1 MLETPVRFLG
11 QEGPLEKDRLPTPV
25 PWPREFHGLYS
36 PWGCKELNMTEWLS
50 LCYQTSKK
58 KKNHSK
64 LILSPSSEFLEERFN
79 QADSGEEPTL
89 ALHPQPAGSLQVAPA
104 DSHPAPVCL
113 TPALWRQHQ
122 SSSLTRTSAPVWL
135 GEPQQESRGRG
146 EDGPWAPSLQGQQGQ
161 SACLH
166 RSHSLTG
173 GDPLIRM
180 PRGQQPFPLLA
191 PSGPGVLTAWLLLT
205 LEHFRS
211 PHTLGCRVPGPAT
224 HWS

>member
-36 PWGCKELNMTEWLS
+36 PWGCKELNMTEWLA
-50 LCYQTSKK
+50 LCYQTSKKK

-89 ALHPQPAGSLQVAPA
+89 ALHPQPAGSLRVAPA
-104 DSHPAPVCL
+104 DSHPVCL
-113 TPALWRQHQ
+113 IPALWRQHQ

-146 EDGPWAPSLQGQQGQ
+146 EDGPGAPSLQDQRGQ

-205 LEHFRS
+205 LEHFWS
-211 PHTLGCRVPGPAT
+211 PHTLGCRAPGPAT
-224 HWS
+224 